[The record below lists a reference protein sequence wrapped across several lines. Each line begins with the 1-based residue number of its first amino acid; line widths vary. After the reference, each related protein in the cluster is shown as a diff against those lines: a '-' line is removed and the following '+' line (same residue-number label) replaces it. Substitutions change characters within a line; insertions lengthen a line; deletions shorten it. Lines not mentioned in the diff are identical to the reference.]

1 MTDMKTLVAILVFL
15 VTFNVNSQSGYKLYS
30 KVWLFD
36 YNNKE
41 ALVQPIDGSV
51 YFRYDY
57 INYVN
62 SQIDTNKIKSYLLES
77 FNEFRNDYGVCSV
90 VENGQL
96 TIESQKYSKKLV
108 KKYCHDK
115 ITKGGEC
122 ICKLPIITF
131 TLIKKTDGDFNKL
144 VAECIFDTFVSSNA
158 HMDILLNDE
167 YKQFGFGFTVEN
179 STVHIVIR
187 GI

>member
-1 MTDMKTLVAILVFL
+1 MKTLVAILVFL
-15 VTFNVNSQSGYKLYS
+15 VTFNVNSQSGCKLYS

-77 FNEFRNDYGVCSV
+77 FNEFRNDYGKSPV

-122 ICKLPIITF
+122 ICKLPIYTF

-144 VAECIFDTFVSSNA
+144 VAECIFDIFVGSKP
-158 HMDILLNDE
+158 HMSILLNEMYKE
-167 YKQFGFGFTVEN
+167 YGFGFTIEN
-179 STVHIVIR
+179 SIVHIVIR